1 MRITGSMT
9 VSEIVK
15 QFSPSGGEFSLL
27 IKGDSTVVAGS
38 MKSPACRIGAS
49 DLWLAMASCGVISDA
64 IANKVAEIV
73 IARAEGKELDGQAK
87 EWAEKHSKRAA
98 ELAEIALSKLPQVQS
113 PDTVRVKGEVR
124 LA

>member
-27 IKGDSTVVAGS
+27 IKGDSTVVTGS

-73 IARAEGKELDGQAK
+73 LARAEGKELDGQAK
-87 EWAEKHSKRAA
+87 EWADKHAQRAEGIA
-98 ELAEIALSKLPQVQS
+98 KAALAKLPLVES
-113 PDTVRVKGEVR
+113 PATVRVKGEVS
-124 LA
+124 LT